1 MQTMTADGC
10 DVKINIA
17 ANEAQL
23 WECCRNMGHFLCG
36 AESVKQYV
44 NVHLHCIVS
53 SLIWTRKMST
63 LTVAGKNILRT
74 PMPVL
79 FVFII

>member
-17 ANEAQL
+17 ANEAQF
-23 WECCRNMGHFLCG
+23 WEFCRNMGHFLSG
-36 AESVKQYV
+36 AEKVKYYV

-63 LTVAGKNILRT
+63 STVAGKNFCGRPCLCC
-74 PMPVL
+74 L
-79 FVFII
+79 CL